1 MSPWADAWWVLIHS
15 SVDPGADA
23 HPVVCEAGPGAHVSQ
38 HLGRVSKSSGV
49 SGCRTLGL
57 LELLPVYFW
66 VSPYPSICL
75 QILGGCR
82 NTDGALLRGPWSR
95 AF

>member
-1 MSPWADAWWVLIHS
+1 MLIHS

-38 HLGRVSKSSGV
+38 HLGRLSKSPGV
-49 SGCRTLGL
+49 SGCRTLGF

-66 VSPYPSICL
+66 VSLCPSICL

-82 NTDGALLRGPWSR
+82 NTDGALLCGPSSR